1 MYRVFADRAIHAA
14 ALSHGDTQAARIFF
28 ASVLLVMS
36 LGEAAVRLWHLWRW
50 NMPLL
55 DDGCRPAGDPTPI
68 TLDPNS
74 GGDPRKTISVRRNET
89 RRCCY
94 EGHRLVG
101 KSLAD
106 ASAAPVCGIF
116 VHNPRN
122 RKLDNLRPPL

>member
-50 NMPLL
+50 NMSLL

-68 TLDPNS
+68 TLDPEFRWRSTENYRFDGTKPDAVVTRAIDSS
-74 GGDPRKTISVRRNET
+74 GEV
-89 RRCCY
+89 
-94 EGHRLVG
+94 
-101 KSLAD
+101 
-106 ASAAPVCGIF
+106 
-116 VHNPRN
+116 
-122 RKLDNLRPPL
+122 